1 MSSSV
6 GVNKPEGWHL
16 ELQHAISGG
25 EHVLKLTGEVDL
37 ESAPELEAA
46 IVKICATG
54 PRAIT
59 LDLSGLSFIDSTGL
73 HVIASASQRCKEL
86 GSEFRL
92 LPGPPGVQR
101 VFELTGL
108 IDTLQFAPREAS

>member
-6 GVNKPEGWHL
+6 GANKPEGWHL
-16 ELQHAISGG
+16 ELKDAGSGG
-25 EHVLKLTGEVDL
+25 EHVLKLIGEVDM

-46 IVKICATG
+46 IVRICAAG

-73 HVIASASQRCKEL
+73 HVIAAASQRCKEL

-108 IDTLQFAPREAS
+108 INALHFEPREAS